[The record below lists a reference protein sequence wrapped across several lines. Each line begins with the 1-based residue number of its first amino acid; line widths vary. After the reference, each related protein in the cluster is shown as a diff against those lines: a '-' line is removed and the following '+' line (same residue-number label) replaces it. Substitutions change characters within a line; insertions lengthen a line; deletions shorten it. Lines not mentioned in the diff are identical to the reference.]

1 MINWDDGDPPPFSVS
16 LITGRYLPSMYSSIT
31 YLTFSD
37 LDFFNSLKV
46 FVSDIF
52 FSFDDGLLDEL

>member
-37 LDFFNSLKV
+37 LDFFFTTFL
-46 FVSDIF
+46 
-52 FSFDDGLLDEL
+52 EL